1 MENLEVAVVFGCDQW
16 KSWDSMRYKGVY
28 TDGVVLR
35 QKLIQWFKE
44 DELEWDG
51 YSIRNMNEESQ
62 RTIEW
67 VEDEIMNSSVQEL
80 ASRIDYV
87 YFEIDRLNTDEDY

>member
-1 MENLEVAVVFGCDQW
+1 MENLEIVVVFGCDQW

-51 YSIRNMNEESQ
+51 YSIRNMDEESS
-62 RTIEW
+62 RIIGW

-80 ASRIDYV
+80 ASR
-87 YFEIDRLNTDEDY
+87 LKPPTT